1 LQDSGLIAR
10 KLGTLPLVNCASPAY
25 LQKHGTPHSLDDLDQ
40 HLLAHY
46 SPTLGGSTPGFEYH
60 DGERHVL
67 RDMRAVVTVNSADAY
82 EAACLAG
89 LGLIQAPRFGMQ
101 ELLAQGRLVEVL
113 PALAGAPMPV
123 SLLYPHRRQ
132 LSKRVEAF
140 MGWLG
145 EVMAPIVHPA

>member
-1 LQDSGLIAR
+1 
-10 KLGTLPLVNCASPAY
+10 
-25 LQKHGTPHSLDDLDQ
+25 
-40 HLLAHY
+40 
-46 SPTLGGSTPGFEYH
+46 
-60 DGERHVL
+60 
-67 RDMRAVVTVNSADAY
+67 MRAVVTVNSADAY